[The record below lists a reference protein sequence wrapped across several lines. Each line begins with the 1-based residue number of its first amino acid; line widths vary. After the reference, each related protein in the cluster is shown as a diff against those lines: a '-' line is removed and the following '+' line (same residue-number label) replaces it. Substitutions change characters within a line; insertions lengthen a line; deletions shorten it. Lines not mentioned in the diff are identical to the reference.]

1 PDYRSIDGTGNNLLH
16 TEWGSTEEGLVRV
29 ASPDN
34 TRLTDTTLASA
45 REISNAVSAQSGNTA
60 NDKGLSDMF
69 WLWGQFL
76 DHDLTHV
83 DSEDGERADI
93 AVPTGDPQFDPFGTG
108 TVSLQ
113 FNRSNATTGADG
125 QRLQANTL
133 TAFLDG
139 SNVYGSDEETAANL
153 REFTGG
159 KLKMSEAGMMP
170 ADDKGQYMAGDSR
183 ANENPGLTS
192 MHTLW
197 VREHNHIAVELAT
210 RHPDWNDETLFQ
222 ETRSRVVAEMQA
234 ITYNEFL
241 PNLLGE
247 NALGAYQGYDPN
259 TNPDISAEFAS
270 AAYRFGHSMLSST
283 FLRLDDNGQVVPEGN
298 LTLQDS
304 FFRPDKVAE
313 TGVDA
318 IFRGFASQTAQ
329 AADPMVIDDVRN
341 LLFGPPGSGEGH
353 DLVALNIQRG
363 RDHAVGSYNDVRE
376 QLGLARI
383 TSFDDPI
390 WQGDFGQKL
399 AQVYDSPDQVDLWV
413 GGMAEQHAGD
423 ALLGETLTTILT
435 DQFQDL
441 RSGDRFWYENRF
453 SGQALED
460 LNSLRLSDVI
470 KRNTEVVNIQ
480 DNVMIASNI
489 HLQQVNTD

>member
-1 PDYRSIDGTGNNLLH
+1 MPFSSFPNFTGNTNTRGSNGFQSAASPQRPATNGFALSNLFNNGFGNNNGNGFGGSGNGGFGMESMLAMLILHLVQQLLQQMQNQFQPTPAPTPAPVPTPSPTPTPVPAPDYRSIDGTGNNLLH

-234 ITYNEFL
+234 ITYNE
-241 PNLLGE
+241 
-247 NALGAYQGYDPN
+247 
-259 TNPDISAEFAS
+259 
-270 AAYRFGHSMLSST
+270 
-283 FLRLDDNGQVVPEGN
+283 
-298 LTLQDS
+298 
-304 FFRPDKVAE
+304 
-313 TGVDA
+313 
-318 IFRGFASQTAQ
+318 
-329 AADPMVIDDVRN
+329 
-341 LLFGPPGSGEGH
+341 
-353 DLVALNIQRG
+353 
-363 RDHAVGSYNDVRE
+363 
-376 QLGLARI
+376 
-383 TSFDDPI
+383 
-390 WQGDFGQKL
+390 
-399 AQVYDSPDQVDLWV
+399 
-413 GGMAEQHAGD
+413 
-423 ALLGETLTTILT
+423 
-435 DQFQDL
+435 
-441 RSGDRFWYENRF
+441 
-453 SGQALED
+453 
-460 LNSLRLSDVI
+460 
-470 KRNTEVVNIQ
+470 
-480 DNVMIASNI
+480 
-489 HLQQVNTD
+489 